1 MKQNKIY
8 NFRYYE
14 NFFVIIL
21 FLVYFLIGS
30 QIFTD
35 YGFYIDEKFH
45 RANGFYWLN
54 YLSNFFGFIDLSQ
67 ISQLKLKEIEAFTLP
82 NIDNWNLYG
91 VIFDV
96 PAAYLEII
104 LNIKNPIDYYQ
115 MRHFLVFIFFFFGA
129 IFFYLILKNRFNN
142 KIVSIIGVT
151 LFILTPRI
159 FGDSFWNNK
168 DIIFLTFFTISLFFY
183 FKLIDNPSIKNIILL
198 ALFSAIGTTMR
209 FAGIFL
215 PITLIFLYIIDKI
228 SRRDE
233 LHLKTILICYFSFF
247 FFLFIFWP
255 NVWSNLPAAIF
266 SSLNLDMSWKG
277 NVNFL
282 GKYYF
287 SGNLPYYYLFFW
299 IIISTPLIHLIL
311 FIFGFYNYI
320 KRLILRY
327 FTIKQNSI
335 YNDLWRSS
343 NEKKDFLIFI
353 NLTFFV
359 IVLSFLNIHLYNSW
373 RLGYFLY
380 IFIIYFAAFGI
391 FLLTIKFKKKLV
403 QLTII
408 FGILIIFLIYRI
420 ALYHP
425 YQSLYFNILI
435 PPSIK
440 NNVDVDYTGLSAFHF
455 LKEIIDQEKNDKHI
469 KIGVASW
476 YPLWRMVDLLNNEE
490 KNKITILANEE
501 KNQAKYLYSNRIYDI
516 DKKYYKKYDI
526 PSNFKKF
533 KELKIDN
540 TIIFDVYK
548 RLD

>member
-1 MKQNKIY
+1 M
-8 NFRYYE
+8 
-14 NFFVIIL
+14 
-21 FLVYFLIGS
+21 
-30 QIFTD
+30 
-35 YGFYIDEKFH
+35 
-45 RANGFYWLN
+45 
-54 YLSNFFGFIDLSQ
+54 
-67 ISQLKLKEIEAFTLP
+67 
-82 NIDNWNLYG
+82 
-91 VIFDV
+91 
-96 PAAYLEII
+96 
-104 LNIKNPIDYYQ
+104 
-115 MRHFLVFIFFFFGA
+115 
-129 IFFYLILKNRFNN
+129 
-142 KIVSIIGVT
+142 
-151 LFILTPRI
+151 
-159 FGDSFWNNK
+159 
-168 DIIFLTFFTISLFFY
+168 
-183 FKLIDNPSIKNIILL
+183 
-198 ALFSAIGTTMR
+198 
-209 FAGIFL
+209 
-215 PITLIFLYIIDKI
+215 
-228 SRRDE
+228 
-233 LHLKTILICYFSFF
+233 
-247 FFLFIFWP
+247 
-255 NVWSNLPAAIF
+255 
-266 SSLNLDMSWKG
+266 
-277 NVNFL
+277 
-282 GKYYF
+282 
-287 SGNLPYYYLFFW
+287 PYYYLFFW
-299 IIISTPLIHLIL
+299 IFISTPLIHLIL

-353 NLTFFV
+353 NLIFFV

-490 KNKITILANEE
+490 KNKITILANDE